1 MSKKKQIKKKQT
13 KNTKLSKKRKPRIKY
28 KTIDSTDNFVKILN
42 KVQINKKSVILLID
56 NKELLPIL
64 LNLIKDADLNFKLED
79 YYTKTKLVILPNDIE
94 YGSQINIDDID
105 KNSELEIEIDWDF
118 FNNLNI

>member
-105 KNSELEIEIDWDF
+105 KNTEIEIEID
-118 FNNLNI
+118 